1 MRLSISLAAITALPL
16 FLASCSQP
24 AVQEIPVVREP
35 GEPRREA
42 PPKLNTAQ
50 RLDMKAMGMAA
61 DDAAA
66 DALGGITFH
75 HEMPEGWEAVPKT
88 ELRQVN
94 LRMTETPEAECY
106 FTLLPGGGGGVAANL
121 NRWRGQMGQDPLSP
135 EAIAA
140 LPTKPMFGQEGT
152 FILIDGAYSGM
163 GTEAKEDYR
172 MYGLILSHTDAQTG
186 REQAFFLKMTGPRDV
201 LEGQEKAFDQIAQ
214 TLHAVMPGDDHTHD
228 HDGGEHSDH
237 DGHDHGAEG
246 HDGHDHGAEG
256 AHSDHDGHDHGAEG
270 HDGHDHA
277 EATPLPDGHGAVTGD
292 AAPGFHWTVPAGW
305 EELAPSMMRQA
316 NLTIT
321 GQPDVECYFT
331 VLAGSGGGLEMNI
344 NRWQRQ
350 MGQPDLTSEQI
361 AALPRHPLLG
371 GDATFVTIDGTFGG
385 MGGDVQKENFRMYGL
400 VHVDETQAFFVKMTG
415 PQTVLADQE
424 ANFLAFSAS
433 IQPGAPATPAV
444 TPETAATPDVPADP
458 GAMAADAASGA
469 FDPEAL
475 QWTAPEGWQDGGER
489 MMRLVTYTIGDVEC
503 YITSLQGDAGGV
515 DANIN
520 RWVGQMGQEALDE
533 AALAALPRIAILGQE
548 APLVEV
554 GGKFTDMAGA
564 EKDAYKLLGTVLPMG
579 DQTLFVKMTGPG
591 AEVDAQKQNFI
602 TFCGSLH

>member
-1 MRLSISLAAITALPL
+1 MRLPMSLAAVIALPL
-16 FLASCSQP
+16 MLTNCSQP

-42 PPKLNTAQ
+42 PPRLSTEQ
-50 RLDMKAMGMAA
+50 RLDMKAMGMA
-61 DDAAA
+61 DDSAAA
-66 DALGGITFH
+66 DSMGGITFH

-94 LRMTETPEAECY
+94 LRMTATPEAECY

-135 EAIAA
+135 EALAA
-140 LPTKPMFGQEGT
+140 LPTKPMFGQEAT

-163 GTEAKEDYR
+163 GTDAKENYR
-172 MYGLILSHTDAQTG
+172 MYGLILSHTDPQSG
-186 REQAFFLKMTGPRDV
+186 REQAFFLKMTGPQDV
-201 LEGQEKAFDQIAQ
+201 LADQEEAFDQIAQ
-214 TLHAVMPGDDHTHD
+214 TLHAVMPGDEHSHD
-228 HDGGEHSDH
+228 DDGDHSDH
-237 DGHDHGAEG
+237 DGHDHGAE
-246 HDGHDHGAEG
+246 DHDHA
-256 AHSDHDGHDHGAEG
+256 AEG
-270 HDGHDHA
+270 HEGHDHA
-277 EATPLPDGHGAVTGD
+277 DATPMPDGHGAVTGD
-292 AAPGFHWTVPAGW
+292 AALGFQWTVPTGW
-305 EELAPSMMRQA
+305 EDLEPSMMRQA
-316 NLTIT
+316 NLTIA

-331 VLAGSGGGLEMNI
+331 VLAGSGGGLDMNI

-361 AALPRHPLLG
+361 AALPRHPLLD

-385 MGGDVQKENFRMYGL
+385 MSGDVQKENFRMYGL
-400 VHVDETQAFFVKMTG
+400 VHVDDTQAFFVKMTG
-415 PQTVLADQE
+415 PQAVLADQE

-433 IQPGAPATPAV
+433 IQPGASPATPVA
-444 TPETAATPDVPADP
+444 TAATEVPADH
-458 GAMAADAASGA
+458 GAMTAHAASGT
-469 FDPEAL
+469 FDSEGL

-489 MMRLVTYTIGDVEC
+489 MMRLVTYTIGGVEC
-503 YITSLQGDAGGV
+503 YVTSLQGDAGGV

-520 RWVGQMGQEALDE
+520 RWVEQMGQEVLDE

-548 APLVEV
+548 APMVEV
-554 GGKFTDMAGA
+554 SGKYTDMAGV

-591 AEVDAQKQNFI
+591 AEVDAQKQNFV
-602 TFCGSLH
+602 TFCESLH